1 MMQPGLSNVWN
12 SSAEGFRTTA
22 LYLKNLSK
30 YKSSKSMK
38 KVIISILA
46 ILALFACATI
56 DESQISNGRQGER
69 LSVMPGV
76 LTKSMNMSQADSLKR
91 VYQYQSNK
99 KRMLLYQI
107 EEHNGVY
114 VLNLSKAEA
123 AELNIADSL
132 FTWAQEI
139 VDELNK

>member
-1 MMQPGLSNVWN
+1 
-12 SSAEGFRTTA
+12 
-22 LYLKNLSK
+22 
-30 YKSSKSMK
+30 MK